1 MSDWWNQPTQSE
13 VKPDTAPAESPAV
26 CPWCG
31 APATPNATTYCGSCG
46 AVMAQREDL
55 GGVMVPGVTGVDPAM
70 AQAGRSSALLRA
82 QSGMATVSAVGS
94 VAGSS
99 AGMFVAAAMLAKDHF
114 AAEPQ
119 HARPEELGT
128 PSQAALDMARRLN
141 EGIAPG
147 ADATEPGAGTAWPPD
162 GEAAPGSGDPWAIE
176 VSPGEADPWT
186 GEPNRLR

>member
-1 MSDWWNQPTQSE
+1 MSDWWNRPTQSE
-13 VKPDTAPAESPAV
+13 VEPDTAPGESSGV

-70 AQAGRSSALLRA
+70 AQAGLSSALLRA
-82 QSGMATVSAVGS
+82 QSGMATVGAAGS

-99 AGMFVAAAMLAKDHF
+99 AGMFVAAAMLARDHF

-119 HARPEELGT
+119 HVRSDELGS

-141 EGIAPG
+141 EGSSADETAAEPRAGGAWPG
-147 ADATEPGAGTAWPPD
+147 DAAWPADGEESTGAGAAWW
-162 GEAAPGSGDPWAIE
+162 PGSPE
-176 VSPGEADPWT
+176 
-186 GEPNRLR
+186 LRR